1 MANHNHQPESG
12 QKIDEE
18 LSDFLMAVLLLYLR
32 CTSLKS
38 KSILLFLITMSM
50 NIVTQNKICKFVLLL
65 TDIVVLL

>member
-38 KSILLFLITMSM
+38 KPILLF
-50 NIVTQNKICKFVLLL
+50 FVNHEHVYSDTKQDL
-65 TDIVVLL
+65 

>member
-1 MANHNHQPESG
+1 MANHNHQTESG

-38 KSILLFLITMSM
+38 KPILLFLITMSM